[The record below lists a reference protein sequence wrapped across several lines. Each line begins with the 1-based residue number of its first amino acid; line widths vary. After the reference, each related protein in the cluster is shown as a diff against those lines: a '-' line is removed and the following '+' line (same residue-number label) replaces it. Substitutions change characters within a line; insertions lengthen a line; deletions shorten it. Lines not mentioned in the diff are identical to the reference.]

1 MPRTRRFLRVPSS
14 PSSTLTTML
23 ASGTGGFRPAR
34 SQAASSATFTFSEA
48 TSSGVS
54 SCNPTTACKGAP
66 GTDTTRECPTR
77 MASAELHM
85 LDPIARAIAH

>member
-1 MPRTRRFLRVPSS
+1 
-14 PSSTLTTML
+14 ML

-34 SQAASSATFTFSEA
+34 CQAASSATDTFSDD

-54 SCNPTTACKGAP
+54 SCNPTTACNGAP

-85 LDPIARAIAH
+85 LDPIAKAIAH

>member
-1 MPRTRRFLRVPSS
+1 M
-14 PSSTLTTML
+14 PSSTRTTML
-23 ASGTGGFRPAR
+23 ANGTGGFKPAR
-34 SQAASSATFTFSEA
+34 CQAASSATDTFRED

-54 SCNPTTACKGAP
+54 SCNPTTACNGAP

-85 LDPIARAIAH
+85 LDPIAKAIAH